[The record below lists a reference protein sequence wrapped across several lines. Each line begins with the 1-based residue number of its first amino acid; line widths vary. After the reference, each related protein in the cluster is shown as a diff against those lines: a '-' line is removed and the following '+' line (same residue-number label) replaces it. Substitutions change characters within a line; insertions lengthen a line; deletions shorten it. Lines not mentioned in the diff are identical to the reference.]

1 MADKKQVDSQKHQSA
16 SAENNSRRKVLKS
29 TLAGGVVITTT
40 IKSEEWVK
48 PVVNSV
54 IIPAHAQTSATTTMA
69 PTTTTMQPTT
79 TLNPNANVTAIF
91 SFSQSS
97 IIS

>member
-1 MADKKQVDSQKHQSA
+1 MTDKKQVDSQKHQSS

-54 IIPAHAQTSATTTMA
+54 IIPAHAQTSVTTTME